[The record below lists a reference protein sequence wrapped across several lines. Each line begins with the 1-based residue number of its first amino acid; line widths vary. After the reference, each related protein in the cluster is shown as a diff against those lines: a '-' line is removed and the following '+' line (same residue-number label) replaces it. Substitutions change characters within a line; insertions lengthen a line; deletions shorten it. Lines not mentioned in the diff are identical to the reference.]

1 VSGVTPEVRA
11 YLAAAGTARD
21 LIAHPAVARDWDRP
35 SALKGFTFG
44 GLAAHLGW
52 MIVLVA
58 DALAGE
64 PPDLPAISAEEHY
77 RRAPWADADVDAEI
91 NVAIRDGGQQAAAVG
106 HVAFLAQL
114 DKALA
119 TVQARL
125 PGTDPDRLMATPVG
139 AWALPLSQ
147 SLLTRLVEI
156 AVHSDDL
163 AVSVRLPTPEL
174 PDAAIRP
181 VLGLL
186 VMLAAGRHGQPAVL
200 RALTRS
206 ERAVTPITAFG
217 PRPS

>member
-1 VSGVTPEVRA
+1 MTPRVEA
-11 YLAAAGTARD
+11 YLAAAGSARD
-21 LIAHPAVARDWDRP
+21 LIAHPRVARAWDRP
-35 SALKGFTFG
+35 SALAGFTVG

-64 PPDLPAISAEEHY
+64 PSGLPAVSAEDHY
-77 RRAPWADADVDAEI
+77 RRAPWADADIDADI
-91 NVAIRDGGQQAAAVG
+91 NVAIREGGEEAAAGG
-106 HVAFLAQL
+106 HSVFLARL
-114 DKALA
+114 DRALA
-119 TVQARL
+119 KVRADL
-125 PGTDPDRLMATPVG
+125 PDADPDRLVATPVG
-139 AWALPLSQ
+139 AWALPLEE

-163 AVSVRLPTPEL
+163 AASVGLPTPEL

-200 RALTRS
+200 RALTRP
-206 ERAVTPITAFG
+206 ERAATPIAVFG
-217 PRPS
+217 PTQVGT